1 MFFRSVLRIFV
12 IRQFKVKWLSAL
24 KKADDSES
32 TNTIYHDAMC
42 GSNVNKSIVL
52 TSRGGVFQSVASRS
66 AIIVLLI
73 LF

>member
-1 MFFRSVLRIFV
+1 MIKC
-12 IRQFKVKWLSAL
+12 IN
-24 KKADDSES
+24 KADDSGS

-52 TSRGGVFQSVASRS
+52 TGMGGVFQSAASSS